1 MRRPRFTCS
10 KGSMLSK
17 QEYVGLGLFCT
28 DICKAL
34 ERGMN
39 GKTLDDLNQSTRDA
53 IDQLTT

>member
-1 MRRPRFTCS
+1 
-10 KGSMLSK
+10 MLSK